1 MQSLTNILAC
11 SGVSMLPC
19 SHTVWFLSSVT
30 TPVVKKI
37 CNFIII
43 CKYRTNETYI
53 SLFSHYL
60 WISKSEPNENHSRT
74 EQTDHWSYL
83 INLAVFFYSSTFD
96 PTHEMRS
103 WDMRSCLNCFINFK
117 FEHYKLTKQQWIL
130 LFPTLNNLTG
140 LAMFSLWTK
149 QSKMV
154 LCS

>member
-30 TPVVKKI
+30 TPVAKKI

-43 CKYRTNETYI
+43 CKYRTNETYL

-83 INLAVFFYSSTFD
+83 INLALCFFFSSTLTPLMRWD
-96 PTHEMRS
+96 HEI
-103 WDMRSCLNCFINFK
+103 WDHTCFINFK

-130 LFPTLNNLTG
+130 LFPTLSNLTG

-149 QSKMV
+149 QSKMI